1 MIHWTLDAVMQA
13 WLMSRME
20 LVALEVLCRR
30 VGSTQKPSP
39 VEAHHVVAARKGM
52 ISKGR
57 IVARSPRKLYL
68 SLWNNF
74 ETLQNKNGTCC
85 EEPIH
90 TGCRGGLEVKAKI
103 AEGWPWITSKAVG
116 KKATPPYQKHCLSD
130 NKLIPECDDTACVCV
145 HVHVHVCVYNHWVP
159 AWKSNL

>member
-1 MIHWTLDAVMQA
+1 MLDAVMQA

-57 IVARSPRKLYL
+57 ITASSSSRLNL
-68 SLWNNF
+68 SLTNNF
-74 ETLQNKNGTCC
+74 GSLQNKNVTWCA
-85 EEPIH
+85 
-90 TGCRGGLEVKAKI
+90 VKN
-103 AEGWPWITSKAVG
+103 
-116 KKATPPYQKHCLSD
+116 PYRAFQQLLHDYKYMS
-130 NKLIPECDDTACVCV
+130 I
-145 HVHVHVCVYNHWVP
+145 
-159 AWKSNL
+159 